1 IMIVFFFQ
9 AEDGIRDKL
18 VTGVQTCALPILT
31 LVQSAALHPHLP
43 TTPPATR
50 TKGQE
55 REVPPLVEGAC
66 NPGEENPYRGQPRNQ
81 DRRHTC
87 LHRCRGFARP
97 RLLLSDWRSSQSG
110 RLCRSPQPLG

>member
-1 IMIVFFFQ
+1 MIREFF
-9 AEDGIRDKL
+9 
-18 VTGVQTCALPILT
+18 LT

-87 LHRCRGFARP
+87 LHRCRGFARS
-97 RLLLSDWRSSQSG
+97 RLDRKSTRLNSSHSQISYAVFC
-110 RLCRSPQPLG
+110 LT

>member
-1 IMIVFFFQ
+1 MI
-9 AEDGIRDKL
+9 RR
-18 VTGVQTCALPILT
+18 PPRST
-31 LVQSAALHPHLP
+31 LFPYTTLFRSVQSAALHPHLP

-110 RLCRSPQPLG
+110 RLSLAQGDFHKLG